1 MSGGKLVLKKESAI
15 ELYAF
20 NPEITRDE
28 VAKRLGV
35 SVFTVDSWRR
45 NPNFME
51 AIYDRYMLEFGGEI
65 PAVLAAMVR
74 EARSGNVQAGRLVL
88 EHSGKLVKNINITVD
103 SPFEKWLKKVDEV
116 EVVDGEFT
124 EEVME
129 VATECPINVELPERN
144 DENQQHRAKREAETC
159 KKTIKEE
166 KKRQAYLKKRREWH
180 KWKTRSEKV
189 GVPPLSA
196 RRPTKGQRKT
206 WENEIIERER
216 LQEDN
221 KT

>member
-88 EHSGKLVKNINITVD
+88 EHSGKLV
-103 SPFEKWLKKVDEV
+103 
-116 EVVDGEFT
+116 
-124 EEVME
+124 
-129 VATECPINVELPERN
+129 
-144 DENQQHRAKREAETC
+144 
-159 KKTIKEE
+159 
-166 KKRQAYLKKRREWH
+166 
-180 KWKTRSEKV
+180 
-189 GVPPLSA
+189 
-196 RRPTKGQRKT
+196 
-206 WENEIIERER
+206 
-216 LQEDN
+216 
-221 KT
+221 